1 MRQQIVACQTLQ
13 DEINTILAQK
23 QMRLPITWIPSGLHN
38 IPAKLTRTVQETLDA
53 LPPTDQVLLA
63 MAYCGNA
70 LAGVRT
76 GDYSLVVPRMDD
88 CISLL
93 LGSPT
98 VHNRQYR
105 GVYFMTAGW
114 IRGERNLMTEY
125 QYTQKK
131 YGEKLGQEIFDT
143 MFQHYTDVALLN
155 TGCFDL
161 REAEAETRRTAETLR
176 LGYREIPATL
186 SVLAGLFS
194 QAHPDDLYLTIPP
207 HTEITNEMLVLAE

>member
-13 DEINTILAQK
+13 DEINAIFAQK
-23 QMRLPITWIPSGLHN
+23 QIQLPITWIPSGLHN
-38 IPAKLTRTVQETLDA
+38 IPAKLTRTVQETLDN
-53 LPPTDQVLLA
+53 LPPTDQVLMA

-76 GDYSLVVPRMDD
+76 GDYSLVIPKMDD

-93 LGSPT
+93 LGSSA

-105 GVYFMTAGW
+105 GIYFMTAGW

-125 QYTQKK
+125 RYTQEK
-131 YGEKLGQEIFDT
+131 YGVKLGQEIFNA
-143 MFQHYTDVALLN
+143 MFKHYTDVALLN

-161 REAEAETRRTAETLR
+161 REAEEETRRTAEVLH
-176 LGYREIPATL
+176 LGYREVPATL
-186 SVLAGLFS
+186 SVLTGLFS
-194 QAHPDDLYLTIPP
+194 QSHPEDYYLTVPP
-207 HTEITNEMLVLAE
+207 RTEITNEMLVLAE